1 MDFSKFD
8 KMVDIDGLKKDI
20 ADAEANGGGGADFKD
35 VPLSLIH
42 I

>member
-20 ADAEANGGGGADFKD
+20 ADAEANGGGARFQGSAARQ
-35 VPLSLIH
+35 L
-42 I
+42 